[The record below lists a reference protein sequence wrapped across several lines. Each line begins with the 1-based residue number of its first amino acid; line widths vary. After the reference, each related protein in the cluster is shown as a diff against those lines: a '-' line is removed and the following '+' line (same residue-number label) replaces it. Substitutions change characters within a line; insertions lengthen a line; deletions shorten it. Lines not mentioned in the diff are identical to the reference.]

1 MQCINCRFW
10 QGRKGADFGDC
21 YRVIAKVEPKLE
33 GSVVVNDNDVVLRRF
48 NVPFDAHDIKYWMWN
63 SEFMELYRNMKVS
76 QLGIRIEDTIEDD
89 ILYDQSNGERVGRLK
104 LRFIQT
110 HKDYECKEE
119 E

>member
-1 MQCINCRFW
+1 MKCSNCKFW
-10 QGRKGADFGDC
+10 QGRKGADWGDC
-21 YRVIAKVEPKLE
+21 YRVITKVEPKLE

-48 NVPFDAHDIKYWMWN
+48 NVPFDPHDIKYWLWN
-63 SEFMELYRNMKVS
+63 SQFMELYRNMEVS